1 MALTIICV
9 SAVLVLLATAW
20 RQLTARQKHHSFSD
34 SAVTAKEDCIAVPE
48 KDFQKPLEALHDAAK
63 VPQVEI
69 CGITGLSEMGP
80 PLVRA
85 SKLPINDLL
94 ACEFEAQKVAVVE
107 LRLEGC
113 SLRPFSVEAALLAA
127 AHVIDVAAIA
137 EVPTS
142 SVEDLHGHPNALS
155 IRPGNVTEGC
165 VKLPEH
171 LSVSAFARRL
181 QERAARDR
189 LAASAAKVPGLLA
202 LRSEDDM
209 PLVVTARAAPPG
221 AAWRLA
227 GADGGGGAQKP
238 SDCAGLA
245 EEELEPPPPP
255 LLTDLLVETEACP
268 PDLPSPDAFLV
279 AMPPSERHFDAAPSF
294 SPERR
299 GWLWCCA
306 PEVECCEHIQPSP
319 PSQPYIP
326 TPCSVAPR
334 APARPSAG
342 PNDNP

>member
-9 SAVLVLLATAW
+9 SAVLALLATAW
-20 RQLTARQKHHSFSD
+20 RRLTARQKQHSFSD
-34 SAVTAKEDCIAVPE
+34 SAATAKEDCTAVPE
-48 KDFQKPLEALHDAAK
+48 KELQKPLEALHDAPE

-69 CGITGLSEMGP
+69 GAITGLSEMGP

-85 SKLPINDLL
+85 SKLPLNDLL
-94 ACEFEAQKVAVVE
+94 ASEFAAPKVAVVE

-137 EVPTS
+137 GVQTC
-142 SVEDLHGHPNALS
+142 SVEDLHGRPDALS
-155 IRPGNVTEGC
+155 IRPGNVIEGR
-165 VKLPEH
+165 VELPED
-171 LSVSAFARRL
+171 LSVMAFARRL
-181 QERAARDR
+181 QEQPARDR
-189 LAASAAKVPGLLA
+189 LAASAAAVPGLLA
-202 LRSEDDM
+202 LRSEDDR
-209 PLVVTARAAPPG
+209 PLAITARAAPPG
-221 AAWRLA
+221 TAWRLA

-279 AMPPSERHFDAAPSF
+279 AMPPSERHFDDAPFF

-306 PEVECCEHIQPSP
+306 PDLGCCEQIQPP
-319 PSQPYIP
+319 PPPQPCFP
-326 TPCSVAPR
+326 TPCIVAAR
-334 APARPSAG
+334 AQARPSSGSDAK
-342 PNDNP
+342 P